1 MWFGSRVS
9 LCEPI
14 NQLHALRIAQVK
26 ISDFGI
32 SKLTTSSQDLLVG
45 DIDVLLNYP
54 RSCCGYKG
62 VACTS
67 IKTWGYSN
75 VVQPFIAL
83 MVLER
88 ERERERGEKLN
99 VFFKFTLNTIPQ
111 MNKWTGMIPES
122 HVNVWFAA
130 APEGL
135 SNLSW
140 IARLPRSRGG
150 SLRHQ
155 SQTKKR
161 PRWLRK
167 LGQME
172 NCFWSYTIAVVLVLL
187 LVFWFRQNV
196 LNIFWSMANYSVAG
210 PLPPHPMVW
219 VVVVGFLVVVVAVVI
234 ALVKSCS
241 HSRSGSSSRI
251 IYIYVYTYL
260 YSHTVYVCASEVGI
274 REV

>member
-88 ERERERGEKLN
+88 ERERGRNWTFFLN
-99 VFFKFTLNTIPQ
+99 SPWILYH
-111 MNKWTGMIPES
+111 KWTNGLA
-122 HVNVWFAA
+122 WFRNPMSTCDLLLPLKDCRTYLGSRDYR
-130 APEGL
+130 APEVVRCGINRKQK
-135 SNLSW
+135 SD
-140 IARLPRSRGG
+140 RGG
-150 SLRHQ
+150 YGNLGKWR
-155 SQTKKR
+155 TVFGVIPLLWCWCCCLFFDFDKTYWTYFEV
-161 PRWLRK
+161 WLI
-167 LGQME
+167 
-172 NCFWSYTIAVVLVLL
+172 TVLL
-187 LVFWFRQNV
+187 APF
-196 LNIFWSMANYSVAG
+196 
-210 PLPPHPMVW
+210 PLTPW
-219 VVVVGFLVVVVAVVI
+219 
-234 ALVKSCS
+234 
-241 HSRSGSSSRI
+241 
-251 IYIYVYTYL
+251 Y
-260 YSHTVYVCASEVGI
+260 EW
-274 REV
+274 